1 MSTLRVNT
9 IQEADGTAFP
19 FPQGLGVAD
28 QWRMTSNFTSN
39 SSFITSNWER
49 VDTNGFGQLGSGM
62 TESSGVFTFPSTG
75 IYRIDF
81 QCVNYRGTAAS
92 IRFVNCY
99 ISSTTNNS
107 SFNES
112 SYGVQSIHS
121 ATDCYSSAS
130 MSHQFDVTDVS
141 THKVKF
147 SVQSENTLSWLG
159 STNTTHIGVAFTRLG
174 DT

>member
-1 MSTLRVNT
+1 MSTLKVNT

-28 QWRMTSNFTSN
+28 QWRMTSNFVSN

-81 QCVNYRGTAAS
+81 QCVGYRGTAGS
-92 IRFVNCY
+92 IRFVNFY
-99 ISSTTNNS
+99 ISSTTDNS
-107 SFNES
+107 SYGES
-112 SYGVQSIHS
+112 SYAVQNIHS
-121 ATDCYSSAS
+121 ATDCYCSAS

-141 THKVKF
+141 THKIKF
-147 SVQSENTLSWLG
+147 RVEAANDIVWVG
-159 STNTTHIGVAFTRLG
+159 STNLTQTGATFTKIG